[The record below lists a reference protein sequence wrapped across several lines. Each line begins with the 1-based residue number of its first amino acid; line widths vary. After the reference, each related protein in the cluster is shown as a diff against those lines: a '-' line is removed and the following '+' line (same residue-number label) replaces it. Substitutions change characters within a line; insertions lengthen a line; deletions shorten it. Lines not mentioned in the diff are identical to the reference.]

1 MLAKRSNES
10 AVRCFIIP
18 IFQSSNLPDF
28 QPRSAL
34 MKAIEMAQ
42 ALAEKFGD
50 AILATT
56 EFRGEHSVSVKLE
69 SLNPLLRY
77 CHGELGFDYLLDI
90 SSVDHPESEPRF
102 EMVYE
107 LYGLG
112 HHQHLRVKS
121 AVSEEQEAPT
131 VSDLWATANW
141 HEREVFDMMGIR
153 FDGHPDLRRILMW
166 EGYPFHPLRKEFP
179 LAGKPSEMPEV
190 AFSGIA
196 PLEGGP
202 FVTSPMDAD
211 TIEREPR
218 AKSFDG

>member
-1 MLAKRSNES
+1 MNAS
-10 AVRCFIIP
+10 
-18 IFQSSNLPDF
+18 
-28 QPRSAL
+28 
-34 MKAIEMAQ
+34 EMTQ
-42 ALAEKFGD
+42 ALKEKFGD

-56 EFRGEHSVSVKLE
+56 EFRGEQTVRVSPE
-69 SLNPLLRY
+69 SLKPLLRH
-77 CHGELGFDYLLDI
+77 CRGELGFDYLIDI
-90 SSVDHPESEPRF
+90 SSVDHHENEPRF

-121 AVSEEQEAPT
+121 PVSGEEETPT
-131 VSDLWATANW
+131 ASDLWPTANW

-179 LAGKPSEMPEV
+179 LAGKASEMPEV

-196 PLEGGP
+196 PLAGGP
-202 FVTSPMDAD
+202 FVTSPTDAD

-218 AKSFDG
+218 AKSFGEG

>member
-1 MLAKRSNES
+1 
-10 AVRCFIIP
+10 
-18 IFQSSNLPDF
+18 
-28 QPRSAL
+28 
-34 MKAIEMAQ
+34 
-42 ALAEKFGD
+42 
-50 AILATT
+50 
-56 EFRGEHSVSVKLE
+56 
-69 SLNPLLRY
+69 
-77 CHGELGFDYLLDI
+77 
-90 SSVDHPESEPRF
+90 
-102 EMVYE
+102 MVYE

-121 AVSEEQEAPT
+121 PVSEEQEAPT
-131 VSDLWATANW
+131 VSDLWPTANW

-179 LAGKPSEMPEV
+179 LAGKASEMPDV

-202 FVTSPMDAD
+202 FVTSPTDAD

-218 AKSFDG
+218 AKSFGEG

>member
-1 MLAKRSNES
+1 MNA
-10 AVRCFIIP
+10 AQMV
-18 IFQSSNLPDF
+18 
-28 QPRSAL
+28 
-34 MKAIEMAQ
+34 Q
-42 ALAEKFGD
+42 ALKDKFGD
-50 AILATT
+50 AITATV
-56 EFRGEHSVSVKLE
+56 EFRGEQNVTVKLDA
-69 SLNPLLRY
+69 LKPLLRY
-77 CHGELGFDYLLDI
+77 VRDEMGFDYLIDI
-90 SSVDHPESEPRF
+90 SSVDHNEQEPRF

-107 LYGLG
+107 LYGLS
-112 HHQHLRVKS
+112 HHLHLRVKS
-121 AVSEEQEAPT
+121 LATEDQEVPT

-179 LAGKPSEMPEV
+179 LAGKPSDMPDV

-202 FVTSPMDAD
+202 FVTAPSEAG

-218 AKSFDG
+218 AKSFGE